1 MKCICDNDLKEGQVM
16 KSEIAH
22 LLKSAVLCV
31 IFCVSIAAGVAI
43 MLRTPLFGRQ
53 KAFLFRLLFMAAIC
67 CSVLLI
73 VNVILFLKKETI
85 WGLSFSIYVVNIG
98 LSTVLMMLFFSLGP
112 MPIERS
118 YTIYSLADMSDNSD
132 VVYSAEDIKIQFIEG
147 YIEGANESQKRIDE
161 QVYIGNLKEVS
172 GGYQITE
179 KGKNFIKLCRMVESV
194 FPVPDKNSIY
204 PNGK

>member
-1 MKCICDNDLKEGQVM
+1 M

-53 KAFLFRLLFMAAIC
+53 KAFLFRLLFMA
-67 CSVLLI
+67 VLLI

-98 LSTVLMMLFFSLGP
+98 LFTVLMMLFFSLGP

-161 QVYIGNLKEVS
+161 QVYIGNLKEVP

-179 KGKNFIKLCRMVESV
+179 KGKNLIKIFRVVEAI

>member
-1 MKCICDNDLKEGQVM
+1 MKEEVKKLITAIGFCSLFCII
-16 KSEIAH
+16 IA
-22 LLKSAVLCV
+22 L
-31 IFCVSIAAGVAI
+31 GVATF
-43 MLRTPLFGRQ
+43 LRTPIFSKWQ
-53 KAFLFRLLFMAAIC
+53 AYVYRLLALDILC
-67 CSVLLI
+67 CLILLI
-73 VNVILFLKKETI
+73 IIVSIVAKRKML
-85 WGLSFSIYVVNIG
+85 WGLRLFDLIMSIG
-98 LSTVLMMLFFSLGP
+98 LSTLFMALFFALGP

-161 QVYIGNLKEVS
+161 QVYIGNLKEVP

-179 KGKNFIKLCRMVESV
+179 KGKNLIKIFRVVEAI